1 MKEMKGIN
9 KEAEIEKFNAANDD
23 AEFSPESL
31 AAILDVSTSWLQKK
45 RCEGG
50 GIPFAKV
57 HYRKIIYKKADV
69 LAYIERRRIQS
80 TSQMAV

>member
-1 MKEMKGIN
+1 MKIVDKN
-9 KEAEIEKFNAANDD
+9 AEIEKFNAANDD
-23 AEFSPESL
+23 EEFSPESL
-31 AAILDVSTSWLQKK
+31 AVILDVSISWLQKK

-69 LAYIERRRIQS
+69 LAYIERKRIQS

>member
-1 MKEMKGIN
+1 MKIVDKN
-9 KEAEIEKFNAANDD
+9 AEIEKFNAANDD
-23 AEFSPESL
+23 EEFSPESL
-31 AAILDVSTSWLQKK
+31 AVILDVSTSWLQKK

-69 LAYIERRRIQS
+69 LAYIERKRIES

>member
-1 MKEMKGIN
+1 MKCIDK
-9 KEAEIEKFNAANDD
+9 KAEIEKFNAANDD
-23 AEFSPESL
+23 EEFSPESL

-57 HYRKIIYKKADV
+57 HYRKIIYKKSDV
-69 LAYIERRRIQS
+69 LAYIEQRRIQS

>member
-1 MKEMKGIN
+1 MKEVKGVN
-9 KEAEIEKFNAANDD
+9 KQAEIDKFNAANDD
-23 AEFSPESL
+23 EEFSPESL
-31 AAILDVSTSWLQKK
+31 AAILDVSISWLQKK

-69 LAYIERRRIQS
+69 LAYIERKRIES

>member
-1 MKEMKGIN
+1 MKCIN
-9 KEAEIEKFNAANDD
+9 KQAEIDKFNAANDD
-23 AEFSPESL
+23 EEFSPESL
-31 AAILDVSTSWLQKK
+31 AVILDVSTSWLQKK

-69 LAYIERRRIQS
+69 LAYIERKRIES

>member
-1 MKEMKGIN
+1 MKIVDKN
-9 KEAEIEKFNAANDD
+9 AEIEKFNAANDD
-23 AEFSPESL
+23 EEFSPESL
-31 AAILDVSTSWLQKK
+31 AVILDVSTSWLQKK

-69 LAYIERRRIQS
+69 LAYIERKRIQS